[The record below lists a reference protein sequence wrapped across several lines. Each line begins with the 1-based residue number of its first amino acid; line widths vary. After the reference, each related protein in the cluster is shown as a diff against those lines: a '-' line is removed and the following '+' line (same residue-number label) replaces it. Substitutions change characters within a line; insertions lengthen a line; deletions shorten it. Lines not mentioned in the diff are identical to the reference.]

1 MTLEGLTRKIQKATT
16 FDTQLT
22 SAAQRLGYDNI
33 SIYIVCYKVL
43 IKANCII
50 PYLAYA

>member
-1 MTLEGLTRKIQKATT
+1 MTLEGPTRKIQKATA
-16 FDTQLT
+16 FDMQLT
-22 SAAQRLGYDNI
+22 SAAQRLGYNNI
-33 SIYIVCYKVL
+33 SIYMVRCEVL